1 MAFSTALAP
10 YAIVQGPAGGYIT
23 TSTSFRNGP
32 GNVWVM
38 RTTDAVATW
47 GSSTTGYIQT
57 DVNPYGMRVNDP
69 VWVVENN
76 STLGAWG
83 QVIGISTSTATYG
96 YATLIIVSTSN
107 IS

>member
-1 MAFSTALAP
+1 MAFSTANAP
-10 YAIVQGPAGGYIT
+10 YAVVQGPAGGFIT
-23 TSTSFRNGP
+23 TSTAVKSGP

-38 RTTDAVATW
+38 RTTDAVASW
-47 GSSTTGYIQT
+47 GSSSTAYIQT
-57 DVNPYGMRVNDP
+57 DVNPYGMKVYDP
-69 VWVVENN
+69 VWVVETN
-76 STLGAWG
+76 STLAAWG